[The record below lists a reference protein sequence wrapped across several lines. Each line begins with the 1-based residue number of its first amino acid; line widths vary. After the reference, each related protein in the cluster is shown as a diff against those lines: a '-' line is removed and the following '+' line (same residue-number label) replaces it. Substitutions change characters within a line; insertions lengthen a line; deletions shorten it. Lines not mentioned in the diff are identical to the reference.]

1 MRSLEWALSQSER
14 SLYRQG
20 DLDPDTHTGK
30 VMRRCSS
37 TGAACKPRSRASE
50 EINPVATLTWDIWPP
65 ELRPQVSGAQAT
77 QSTVLG
83 DSAQDDRHST
93 RQASPLLVIITQHP
107 CQIRNVSSPPRTAAL
122 LSALTQRPFLPH
134 CIASQ
139 QPTHSARPQRQLPA
153 PMQPL
158 WSQLPPSVV
167 HSLDSGQ
174 LAWI

>member
-1 MRSLEWALSQSER
+1 MRSLEWALSQSEQ

-107 CQIRNVSSPPRTAAL
+107 CQIRNVSSSIP
-122 LSALTQRPFLPH
+122 LSSKDYIFPSLAVLSH
-134 CIASQ
+134 C
-139 QPTHSARPQRQLPA
+139 
-153 PMQPL
+153 ML
-158 WSQLPPSVV
+158 WS
-167 HSLDSGQ
+167 LD
-174 LAWI
+174 LV